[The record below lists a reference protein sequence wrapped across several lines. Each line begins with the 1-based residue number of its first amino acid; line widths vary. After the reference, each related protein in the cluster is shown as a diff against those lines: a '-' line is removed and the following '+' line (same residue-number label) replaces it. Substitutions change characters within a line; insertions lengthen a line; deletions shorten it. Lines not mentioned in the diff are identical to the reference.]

1 MRNAET
7 ATMIRALGM
16 VLITSEIRKIMWQG
30 LKMTVSR
37 KMIVPIQS
45 GTTFCGMLMVKEP
58 SALNVIEL

>member
-1 MRNAET
+1 
-7 ATMIRALGM
+7 MIRALGM

-37 KMIVPIQS
+37 KMIVPIGAPIQS